1 MSKYKLR
8 RHGIFEDD
16 TNTGAADSANAA
28 KANAA
33 EQKIAALKTQYM
45 QVQQQ
50 IQQKTRQYQAD
61 VANLKNKMLIIASQ
75 ISDAG
80 GDIIDTKQAA
90 NENFRSQYSLSKNL
104 FESLQANKA
113 EELRDIIISTFTE
126 LPQLSYFMDEK
137 SAFTFARRL
146 LTWIN
151 EQSWNDG
158 EDHSIE
164 LGDRINMYLN
174 GNSVSMS
181 KREVSDFIVKFLEI
195 LKNNTVFNWI
205 FGRDVRKY
213 NFNRNYNNGNF
224 NNLEN

>member
-8 RHGIFEDD
+8 RSSIFEDD
-16 TNTGAADSANAA
+16 TNTGTVDSANAA

-33 EQKIAALKTQYM
+33 EQKIASLKTQYM
-45 QVQQQ
+45 QIQQQ

-90 NENFRSQYSLSKNL
+90 NENFKPQYSLSKNL

-113 EELRDIIISTFTE
+113 EELRDIIISVFTE
-126 LPQLSYFMDEK
+126 LPRLSYFMDEK

-151 EQSWNDG
+151 EQNWNDG
-158 EDHSIE
+158 EDHSNE
-164 LGDRINMYLN
+164 LGDRIDMYLN

-181 KREVSDFIVKFLEI
+181 KREISDFINKFLEI
-195 LKNNTVFNWI
+195 LKTNTVFNWI
-205 FGRDVRKY
+205 FGRDIRKY

-224 NNLEN
+224 A